1 MHKNYGSKKQLSYMA
16 AYISFKFFCLYKS
29 AGEIKTLSS
38 RCKSSK
44 DQILLL
50 VFCSLAKLNSTF
62 PASKFCWDFDIFRK
76 FSSHSAQ

>member
-1 MHKNYGSKKQLSYMA
+1 MA
-16 AYISFKFFCLYKS
+16 AYFSFMFFLYKS

-50 VFCSLAKLNSTF
+50 VFLFISKIKLHFSHF
-62 PASKFCWDFDIFRK
+62 AVIFDIFRK